1 MALDFRKMGY
11 PWIVH
16 GFALMHA
23 LVSYLSRAAG
33 IEDTIFL
40 TVLTMAMTVLIGIKQ
55 GLNVEFS
62 AINIILVNILGFAL
76 GIGAARFFELF
87 VDSETL
93 VSPLSTFLTTEV
105 LGWGLVFFG
114 RLYSVPSDEKS
125 VSLNNRQIVWL
136 ISAVVLVFVV
146 RVVVDGI
153 MTTPLLRD
161 ISFGDVVGLFLSN
174 SVALLVMVFS
184 TILFLLYSKRSSWSK
199 EDNGEKVWW
208 TLSAHFLFFLAISLL
223 GSILVG
229 YGLPFTIEGE
239 FSGRYFLVLM
249 LVALIIELAIYSISY
264 VIYYAIAANRRAES
278 ERSKANQ
285 ALVQYMSLK
294 QQVNPHFLFN
304 SLNIL
309 DCIVAEEKT
318 PEARDYIRKLS
329 GMYRYMLKSENS
341 PTSLLSDEMEY
352 VNMYTDLLQVRFP
365 EGLEIHTEVNPSLL
379 GRSVVTYSV
388 QMLVE
393 NAVKHN
399 AISSENPLVIRI
411 FTEREY
417 ITVTNNISP
426 KLSPVESTGLGLK
439 YIKNIYKD
447 RSGRPVVIEDDGKT
461 YRISLPLL

>member
-1 MALDFRKMGY
+1 MAIDFKKLDY

-16 GFALMHA
+16 GFALLHA
-23 LVSYLSRAAG
+23 LVSFGSRAVG

-40 TVLTMAMTVLIGIKQ
+40 TVLTMAMTVIICVKQ
-55 GLNVEFS
+55 RLKVEFS

-76 GIGAARFFELF
+76 GIGAARFFGSFIE
-87 VDSETL
+87 SESL
-93 VSPLSTFLTTEV
+93 IAPLSTFLTTEV

-114 RLYSVPSDEKS
+114 RLYDVPSEEKGI
-125 VSLNNRQIVWL
+125 SLNNSQIIWL
-136 ISAVVLVFVV
+136 MTAVILVLIV
-146 RVVVDGI
+146 RVVVSAI
-153 MTTPLLRD
+153 MDTALLRD
-161 ISFGDVVGLFLSN
+161 ISFGDVVGIFLSN
-174 SVALLVMVFS
+174 SVALMVMVFS
-184 TILFLLYSKRSSWSK
+184 TILFLLYKSRSVWSK
-199 EDNGEKVWW
+199 EDRSEKIWW
-208 TLSAHFLFFLAISLL
+208 ILSSHFLFFLAVSVIS
-223 GSILVG
+223 SILVG
-229 YGLPFTIEGE
+229 YGLPFTMEGE

-249 LVALIIELAIYSISY
+249 LVALTLEMVIYSLAYIM
-264 VIYYAIAANRRAES
+264 YYAMSANRRAES

-309 DCIVAEEKT
+309 DCIVADEKT
-318 PEARDYIRKLS
+318 AEARDYIRKLS
-329 GMYRYMLKSENS
+329 GMYRYMLKSENQ
-341 PTSLLSDEMEY
+341 PVSLLSDEMEY
-352 VNMYTDLLQVRFP
+352 VGMYSDLLLVRFP
-365 EGLEIHTEVNPSLL
+365 EGLEIHTEIDPSLL

-388 QMLVE
+388 QMLLE

-399 AISSENPLVIRI
+399 TISNENPLVIRI
-411 FTEREY
+411 FTEGEY

>member
-1 MALDFRKMGY
+1 MAINIRKIGY

-23 LVSYLSRAAG
+23 LVSFVSGVAG
-33 IEDTIFL
+33 IDDTIFL
-40 TVLTMAMTVLIGIKQ
+40 TILTMTMTVIICLKQ
-55 GLNVEFS
+55 RLKVEFS
-62 AINIILVNILGFAL
+62 AINIILVNVLGFAL
-76 GIGAARFFELF
+76 GIGAARFFGTF
-87 VDSETL
+87 IDSEAAI
-93 VSPLSTFLTTEV
+93 SPLSTFLTTEV

-114 RLYSVPSDEKS
+114 RLYEVPSEDER
-125 VSLNNRQIVWL
+125 VSMNDNQILWL
-136 ISAVVLVFVV
+136 MQAVILVFVI
-146 RVVVDGI
+146 RVIVNGI
-153 MTTPLLRD
+153 MATPLLRD
-161 ISFGDVVGLFLSN
+161 ISFGDVVGMFLSN
-174 SVALLVMVFS
+174 SVALMVMVFS
-184 TILFLLYSKRSSWSK
+184 TILFVIYIRRSVWSK
-199 EDNGEKVWW
+199 DDRNEKIWW
-208 TLSAHFLFFLAISLL
+208 VLSTHIIFFLAISLL
-223 GSILVG
+223 SSILVG
-229 YGLPFTIEGE
+229 YGLPFTVEGQ

-249 LVALIIELAIYSISY
+249 LAAMTIELAIYSLSFI
-264 VIYYAIAANRRAES
+264 IYYAVNANRIAAS
-278 ERSKANQ
+278 ERGKANQ

-341 PTSLLSDEMEY
+341 PVSSLYDEMEY
-352 VNMYTDLLQVRFP
+352 VSMYSDLLLVRFP
-365 EGLEIHTEVNPSLL
+365 EGLEIHKRIDSSML
-379 GRSVVTYSV
+379 GKYVVTYSV

-399 AISSENPLVIRI
+399 TISSEKPLVIEI
-411 FTEREY
+411 FTEDGY

-447 RSGRPVVIEDDGKT
+447 RSGKPVVIEDDGKT